1 MVGKFR
7 SAVADQWQGDHGL
20 RAVALDPGD
29 EGMTV
34 QIDATVA
41 QNGNEVKCNGNFT
54 APKKGEATFPFLT
67 AWSMTVDVRDL
78 APGWA
83 HGEGV
88 AKNRGNVKSDWE
100 TPDPEAIPAERR
112 SSSSGSSQ
120 STRRPQRHIE
130 SGGSAAEAG
139 RHASAARPRPAPRR
153 GPTRRAAA
161 PARPAR
167 SSSPAAGRR
176 ASSRPRGPGRE
187 RPSPRRS
194 RSRPPAG

>member
-1 MVGKFR
+1 MVGEF
-7 SAVADQWQGDHGL
+7 DPQL
-20 RAVALDPGD
+20 RISGKEITVCGPLRWDPGD

-100 TPDPEAIPAERR
+100 TPDPEAIPAE
-112 SSSSGSSQ
+112 
-120 STRRPQRHIE
+120 
-130 SGGSAAEAG
+130 
-139 RHASAARPRPAPRR
+139 APIQLVRVL
-153 GPTRRAAA
+153 
-161 PARPAR
+161 
-167 SSSPAAGRR
+167 
-176 ASSRPRGPGRE
+176 
-187 RPSPRRS
+187 
-194 RSRPPAG
+194 